1 MQNPFKPSDRALN
14 PSDWR
19 WPWWP
24 LVPLYPFG
32 QRRTIRREV
41 VPDRVWSF
49 EQVQGILYVTVPIRM
64 TVIRMDTGGL
74 LVYAPVA
81 PTRECIRLV
90 GELIAKHGDI
100 RHIILPTVSGLEH
113 KVFVAPFARQFP
125 KAEIFVAPDQ
135 WSYPFKLP
143 LSWLGL
149 PKKRTHILPRDGSET
164 PFSREFSYAIL
175 GPIDL
180 GLGPFEEVAFF
191 HWRSQTLLV
200 TDTIV
205 SVPENPPE
213 IVDLDP
219 YPLLF
224 HARDRADELV
234 EDTPATRQK
243 GWQRISLFAFY
254 FQPSALE
261 AVELKQALRDALKAR
276 DRSRKAY
283 FGLFPFQWKPGWK
296 QAFDA
301 LQRGGNIFVAPI
313 LQTLILNRAPK
324 ETLEWADRVAGWNFQ
339 RIIPCH
345 FDAPVEATPEEFRQA
360 FDFLKADETS
370 QMGYLGSPAHPLP
383 EADFTLLRDLEERLN
398 KRGITPPRK
407 TL

>member
-1 MQNPFKPSDRALN
+1 MQNPFQPSDRALN

-41 VPDRVWSF
+41 VPDRVWTF

-90 GELIAKHGDI
+90 GELVAQHGDI
-100 RHIILPTVSGLEH
+100 RYIILPTVSGLEH

-191 HWRSQTLLV
+191 HLRSQTLLV

-205 SVPENPPE
+205 SIPENPPK

-224 HARDRADELV
+224 HARDRGDEII

-261 AVELKQALRDALKAR
+261 AVALKQALRDALKAR

-301 LQRGGNIFVAPI
+301 LRRGGNIFVAPI

-324 ETLEWADRVAGWNFQ
+324 ETLEWADRVARWNFQ

-345 FDAPVEATPEEFRQA
+345 FDAPVEATPEEFRRA

>member
-1 MQNPFKPSDRALN
+1 VQNPFKPSDRALN

-32 QRRTIRREV
+32 QRRTIRREI
-41 VPDRVWSF
+41 VPDRVWTF

-81 PTRECIRLV
+81 PTRECIRLM
-90 GELIAKHGDI
+90 GELVSKHGDI
-100 RHIILPTVSGLEH
+100 RYIILPTVSGLEH
-113 KVFVAPFARQFP
+113 KVFVAPFARKFP
-125 KAEIFVAPDQ
+125 EAEIFVAPDQ

-149 PKKRTHILPRDGSET
+149 PKKRTRILPRDGSET

-205 SVPENPPE
+205 SIPENPPE
-213 IVDLDP
+213 IVALDP

-224 HARDRADELV
+224 HARDRGDEIV
-234 EDTPATRQK
+234 EDTPEIRQK

-261 AVELKQALRDALKAR
+261 AVKLKQALRDASKAR

-283 FGLFPFQWKPGWK
+283 FGLFPFRWKPGWK
-296 QAFDA
+296 QAFEA
-301 LQRGGNIFVAPI
+301 LRRGGNIFVAPI

-345 FDAPVEATPEEFRQA
+345 FDAPLEATPEEFRRA
-360 FDFLKADETS
+360 FDFLTADETS
-370 QMGYLGSPAHPLP
+370 GRGYLGSPTHPLP